1 MYKIL
6 DKAPKI
12 CYNNGIK
19 RERRRQ
25 DGSHSFDDH
34 THINLATAIL
44 VLIKALK

>member
-12 CYNNGIK
+12 CYNNGLK

-25 DGSHSFDDH
+25 DGSHSFDDR
-34 THINLATAIL
+34 THQPSDRHFCFAS
-44 VLIKALK
+44 VG

>member
-34 THINLATAIL
+34 LATAIL